1 MLLPPDVV
9 PEDIISIQGQHVAL
23 ESKKV
28 IASVNSSEFLPQELE
43 KQWIDL
49 RQQGDVLFL
58 DSWEVK
64 DKEKENKVFA
74 YFVCLF
80 GFHIS
85 MISVSIECRL
95 IQYFRVDHTK
105 VYNYAVAEALCPNK
119 SLCI

>member
-9 PEDIISIQGQHVAL
+9 PEDIISIQGQHVGL
-23 ESKKV
+23 ESKQM

-95 IQYFRVDHTK
+95 IFQG
-105 VYNYAVAEALCPNK
+105 
-119 SLCI
+119 

>member
-23 ESKKV
+23 ESKQM

-74 YFVCLF
+74 YFACLF
-80 GFHIS
+80 GFH
-85 MISVSIECRL
+85 ISVSIECRL
-95 IQYFRVDHTK
+95 VFQGWPHK
-105 VYNYAVAEALCPNK
+105 GWYAVAEAYMCK
-119 SLCI
+119 

>member
-9 PEDIISIQGQHVAL
+9 PEDIISIQGQHVVL
-23 ESKKV
+23 ESKQM
-28 IASVNSSEFLPQELE
+28 IASVNSSEFLPQELK

-64 DKEKENKVFA
+64 DKEKENKVFVS
-74 YFVCLF
+74 YGCLF

-85 MISVSIECRL
+85 MSSVSIETDISGLTAQRL
-95 IQYFRVDHTK
+95 I
-105 VYNYAVAEALCPNK
+105 C
-119 SLCI
+119 SC

>member
-9 PEDIISIQGQHVAL
+9 PEDIISIQGQRVAL
-23 ESKKV
+23 ESKQM
-28 IASVNSSEFLPQELE
+28 IASVPQELE

-49 RQQGDVLFL
+49 RQQEDVLFL

-95 IQYFRVDHTK
+95 IFQG
-105 VYNYAVAEALCPNK
+105 
-119 SLCI
+119 